1 MPAAAPSPTWNIEA
15 VRSREAMSRVFEA
28 IGEDLDWDGV
38 KIGHLDTGFT
48 EHVVFNIGTT
58 HPAVLIDDGRNFMDP
73 GQTEPRDPLNYA
85 GGLGIVPGHGTRTL
99 GVLCGNLPGTYTG
112 VCPTVPV
119 VPYRV
124 SNGVILQKARI
135 TNVASAIMDAVD
147 RNQVSVISISLG
159 VQSVIGNRA
168 EMKALGQAVDHAY
181 EQGVI
186 ICGAAGQTEGPP
198 QLIDIP
204 VYPGRYSRCIL
215 VGGINARWRIC
226 FDYEKDRTYVDVWA
240 PADDI
245 WRPNS
250 VHGLPQP
257 FQEVSGGGDGT
268 SYATVHVAGAAA
280 MWLRLR
286 KSELDAGGY
295 VGWQRVE
302 AFRALLRKTFRRL
315 KGNDVP
321 TKKVLTSTG
330 ILDCVA
336 MLDAKLPKLQSLRK
350 APLAEKESD

>member
-1 MPAAAPSPTWNIEA
+1 MPAAKPSPTWNIDA
-15 VRSREAMSRVFEA
+15 VRSREAMSRVYAE
-28 IGEDLDWDGV
+28 IGEELDWDGV
-38 KIGHLDTGFT
+38 LIGHLDTGFT
-48 EHVVFNIGTT
+48 NHTVFNLDTDN
-58 HPAVLIDDGRNFMDP
+58 PALLVERGRNYMALGEP
-73 GQTEPRDPLNYA
+73 PRDPLNYA
-85 GGLGIVPGHGTRTL
+85 GGLGIVPGHGMRTA
-99 GVLCGNLPGTYTG
+99 GVLCGNKAATFTG

-124 SNGVILQKARI
+124 SNGVMLTKERI
-135 TNVASAIMDAVD
+135 TNLASAVMDAVD
-147 RNQVSVISISLG
+147 RNQASVISISLG
-159 VQSVIGNRA
+159 VQSVAGNRS
-168 EMKALGQAVDHAY
+168 EMHTLGRAVDHAY

-198 QLIDIP
+198 QLMDFP

-215 VGGINARWRIC
+215 VGGIDARWRVC
-226 FDYEKDRTYVDVWA
+226 FDYEKDRKYIDVWA

-250 VHGLPQP
+250 VSGVPEP
-257 FQEVSGGGDGT
+257 FQEVSDGGDGT

-286 KSELDAGGY
+286 KQELDAGGY

-302 AFRALLRKTFRRL
+302 AFRAMLRSTYQNL

-321 TKKVLTSTG
+321 TKKTPTETG
-330 ILDCVA
+330 LLDCVRL
-336 MLDAKLPKLQSLRK
+336 LDGKLPKLADLEM
-350 APLAEKESD
+350 APLAEPQIH